1 MCFKDLVVGFGVGLM
16 VGFLIKEIP
25 AVNKATNEMKNT
37 IDKEVVDP
45 MKKFIGDK
53 VEGCSCNEN

>member
-37 IDKEVVDP
+37 IDKEVVEP
-45 MKKFIGDK
+45 MNKFIGDK
-53 VEGCSCNEN
+53 VEG